1 MDYYFGIKYIKLRKR
16 YNVCRIYIAAI
27 INITNVEYPKIK
39 SVFDIGSYK
48 CSYNTLLRPV
58 IIKYTSLE
66 PVFVDLE
73 TGMVYCDTSQ
83 MCVPKKHEK
92 YIISSSAVP
101 LSSFLNIKYKYK
113 TLSCEEILETTNNL
127 INDII
132 NRHANDDS
140 VNIPDYNK
148 IYIASVYNSD
158 NIIIKEKAL
167 VYLIDNKYI
176 DLESKEVY
184 LDDKS
189 KIKKEFTS
197 KFIKSDELIPID
209 RYLNNNDISNNK
221 IKKRRRLN

>member
-1 MDYYFGIKYIKLRKR
+1 
-16 YNVCRIYIAAI
+16 
-27 INITNVEYPKIK
+27 
-39 SVFDIGSYK
+39 
-48 CSYNTLLRPV
+48 
-58 IIKYTSLE
+58 
-66 PVFVDLE
+66 
-73 TGMVYCDTSQ
+73 MVYCDKSE
-83 MCVPKKHEK
+83 MCVPKKYEK
-92 YIISSSAVP
+92 YIIGSFAVP

-113 TLSCEEILETTNNL
+113 TLSCEEILETTNHI

-132 NRHANDDS
+132 SKHSNDDS
-140 VNIPDYNK
+140 VNILDYNK
-148 IYIASVYNSD
+148 IYIASVYNSN

-167 VYLIDNKYI
+167 VYLLDNKYV

-209 RYLNNNDISNNK
+209 SYLNNNEISNNK